1 MSTNGPQNQDN
12 QEIDLFVVSKKAG
25 DFFQWINRML
35 FLSIHFLKKPIIVAV
50 LILLGFGVGLYLDK
64 MQQQYDHQI
73 IVALILNR
81 PIIYMLKS
89 IYCPPKLLR
98 RLCFFKLNW
107 ISICCAY

>member
-12 QEIDLFVVSKKAG
+12 QEIDLFVVFKKTG

-35 FLSIHFLKKPIIVAV
+35 FLSIFLKNAIIVAV
-50 LILLGFGVGLYLDK
+50 LILRFWSRLYLDK

-73 IVALILNR
+73 IALILNR

-89 IYCPPKLLR
+89 IYCPQNCR
-98 RLCFFKLNW
+98 GDSVF
-107 ISICCAY
+107 